1 MTLESQIVEIEDEL
15 NKLIRDGETGTKT
28 IMFGDIDKGAL
39 RYPAVHFLL
48 QDATQNDLQVIQPNK
63 IGWDLTY
70 EVSCVFA
77 GTDARNTIISTRAF
91 TNSIYDLIQ
100 GQRTVGKMLG
110 NNAFD
115 LNCDKIDYVTFETP
129 SKNYV
134 YGGIITVIIQIFET
148 R

>member
-1 MTLESQIVEIEDEL
+1 MTLESQLVEIEDEL

-28 IMFGDIDKGAL
+28 ITFGDIKPKAI

-48 QDATQNDLQVIQPNK
+48 QGTPKNDLQVIQPNR
-63 IGWDLTY
+63 IGRNLIY

-91 TNSIYDLIQ
+91 TNSVYELIQ
-100 GQRTVGKMLG
+100 GQIDTNKKL
-110 NNAFD
+110 NNTIFN
-115 LNCDKIDYVTFETP
+115 LSCDMDYVTFETP
-129 SKNYV
+129 YKNYV
-134 YGGIITVIIQIFET
+134 YGGIITLIIQIFEM